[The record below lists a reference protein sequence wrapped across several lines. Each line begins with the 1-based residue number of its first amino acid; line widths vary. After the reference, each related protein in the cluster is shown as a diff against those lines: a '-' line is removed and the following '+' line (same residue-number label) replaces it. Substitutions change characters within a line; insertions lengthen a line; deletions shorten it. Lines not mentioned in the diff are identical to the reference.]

1 MSNETFD
8 EETLM
13 AYADGEL
20 DAERARAVEAAMAQD
35 ESIARTVRLFRGTAA
50 AARAAVSES
59 TPPVPAALRAAVERA
74 VANAPPLS
82 PESRDNLPP
91 AVPER
96 FRSRSAANSP
106 LYALAATLAFVAVG
120 VGAFFAG
127 SRSSVDAPFGGLAVV
142 AAGAE
147 QKAFDQAL
155 RSVASGSAQPIAADA
170 RLTIAATFRDR
181 AGQVCREFQVE
192 RREAAVTGVACRT
205 GERWSVDFATAQAVA
220 SGGFAPAGAN
230 AALDAFLTEH
240 GAAAPM
246 SAEEEAAALGLETP
260 KR

>member
-20 DAERARAVEAAMAQD
+20 DAERAQAVEAAMAQD

-74 VANAPPLS
+74 ITDAAPRF
-82 PESRDNLPP
+82 PETRDTIPP
-91 AVPER
+91 AVATQS
-96 FRSRSAANSP
+96 RSRPAANSP

-120 VGAFFAG
+120 VGAFVAG
-127 SRSSVDAPFGGLAVV
+127 SRSGGDAQFGGVAVV
-142 AAGAE
+142 ATGPE
-147 QKAFDQAL
+147 LKAFEQAL
-155 RSVASGSAQPIAADA
+155 QGAPSGAAQPLAADA
-170 RLTIAATFRDR
+170 RVAIAGTFRDR
-181 AGQVCREFQVE
+181 DGRVCREFQVE
-192 RREAAVTGVACRT
+192 RPETAVTGVACRA
-205 GERWSVDFATAQAVA
+205 GDRWAIGFATAQAV
-220 SGGFAPAGAN
+220 SGGFQPAGAN

-240 GAAAPM
+240 GASAPM
-246 SAEEEAAALGLETP
+246 SAEEEAAALGLTSP